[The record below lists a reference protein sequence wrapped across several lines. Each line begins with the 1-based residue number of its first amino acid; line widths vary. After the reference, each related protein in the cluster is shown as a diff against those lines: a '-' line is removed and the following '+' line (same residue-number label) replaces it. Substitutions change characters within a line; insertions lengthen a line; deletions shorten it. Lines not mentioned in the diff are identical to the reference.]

1 MRLGLR
7 DCLPVPRDI
16 QREYGVSMPALALY
30 RFDTTSTNR
39 HKKKVAVAV
48 RPYLISEPLGIVKFL
63 EIAVFRERKLVLAS

>member
-1 MRLGLR
+1 
-7 DCLPVPRDI
+7 
-16 QREYGVSMPALALY
+16 MPALALY